1 MVKMKSLLFLF
12 TGMENIYYPAV
23 KLALQNFEFIDCQ
36 LNIEIH
42 GANMPAFV
50 VDDKNV
56 HIWNIY
62 IQKR

>member
-1 MVKMKSLLFLF
+1 MVKMKPLLFLF

-56 HIWNIY
+56 HI
-62 IQKR
+62 